1 MADDFPH
8 LVGPIA
14 FASPPRTTIRYWATK
29 FDISPDR
36 LKAVIKRV
44 GSSLTAV
51 EQELGGANQA
61 AEQSAVSNGVRRGH
75 TCGPPKSSS

>member
-8 LVGPIA
+8 SGRPNRVCI
-14 FASPPRTTIRYWATK
+14 TTAYEIRYWATK
-29 FDISPDR
+29 FDISSDR

-51 EQELGGANQA
+51 EQELGG
-61 AEQSAVSNGVRRGH
+61 G
-75 TCGPPKSSS
+75 